1 MPPVYRIIEVCI
13 YALLNFLPFMLLAL
27 YPFWENLRFSDVT
40 TAILIVLLTIV
51 QIWLGMWAA
60 FFSHGNTGLISV
72 ASTALYAIFY
82 FFAIN
87 VPVGKTLFT
96 LLMISNVAN
105 LAVISSK
112 CIEGY
117 LFPELAR
124 QSYRWSFSFVLFLVE
139 IILCI
144 PLFFILKKYI
154 NLR

>member
-27 YPFWENLRFSDVT
+27 YPFWKNLRFSDVT

-51 QIWLGMWAA
+51 QIWLGIWAA

-96 LLMISNVAN
+96 LLMTIQIPVCKINTDF
-105 LAVISSK
+105 L
-112 CIEGY
+112 
-117 LFPELAR
+117 L
-124 QSYRWSFSFVLFLVE
+124 LFLHLTTSHIVDQ
-139 IILCI
+139 
-144 PLFFILKKYI
+144 LF
-154 NLR
+154 